1 MTLTENRLRKIVQEE
16 LADVLFEDDPCWE
29 GYTMVGMKQ
38 KDGEMVP
45 NCVPDDDVEN
55 YEG

>member
-1 MTLTENRLRKIVQEE
+1 MKLTENRLRKIVQEE

>member
-1 MTLTENRLRKIVQEE
+1 MRLTENRLKKIVQEE
-16 LADVLFEDDPCWE
+16 LAEVLFEDDPCWE
-29 GYTMVGMKQ
+29 NYTMVGMKQ
-38 KDGEMVP
+38 KNGKLVP